1 MEISYDPRKDAR
13 NVAVRGLSFDLVRL
27 MDFDAAL
34 VKVDD
39 RNDYGEI
46 RYIALSTIR
55 ERVFVVVF
63 KTTTT
68 GIRVISFRKANAREV
83 KTYETWRSPTHHS

>member
-46 RYIALSTIR
+46 RYIALSTM
-55 ERVFVVVF
+55 RV
-63 KTTTT
+63 
-68 GIRVISFRKANAREV
+68 R
-83 KTYETWRSPTHHS
+83 